1 MPTRPWWTP
10 APSWQQST
18 GRASTAKKQ
27 KRNQRALKI
36 ALQDG
41 HLGQNQNGRFQAA
54 EAAGEN
60 VAQLIT
66 DIGQLIAQQA
76 QLNNKISAINAQIGK
91 NKQTKST
98 IQDKPSWSA
107 SLPLLLVPYYSI
119 SASDTKCP

>member
-1 MPTRPWWTP
+1 M
-10 APSWQQST
+10 
-18 GRASTAKKQ
+18 
-27 KRNQRALKI
+27 KI
-36 ALQDG
+36 VLQDG